1 MGKRTLE
8 EMVSKED
15 KTMQDSVVHGNADGN
30 DGGAKQS
37 TVSDNN
43 NVPMVRRS
51 FV

>member
-15 KTMQDSVVHGNADGN
+15 NTMQDSVVHGNNDGN
-30 DGGAKQS
+30 DGDAKET

-43 NVPMVRRS
+43 NVPVVRRS